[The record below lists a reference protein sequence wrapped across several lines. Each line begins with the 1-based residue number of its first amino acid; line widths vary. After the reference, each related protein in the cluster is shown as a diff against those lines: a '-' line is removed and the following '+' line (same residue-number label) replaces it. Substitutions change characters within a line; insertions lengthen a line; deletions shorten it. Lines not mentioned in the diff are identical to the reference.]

1 MNRQEMNFMT
11 MSALRF
17 AGLSGATLLLGISL
31 ATGAY
36 AIGNEGP
43 QPNQPQPITT
53 PPAPPKADTK
63 SDDKNSTEEKKE
75 DKDKEKK
82 SEQQFIDGYKVARA
96 MVLGGQ
102 YESGI
107 AAFHQLGRDEHPDV
121 ANYLGFAHRKLGQY
135 DQSKAWYEQALASD
149 PKHTRTLQYYGMW
162 HLEQGNQWMA
172 LDHLERIQV
181 ICGTGCEDYRLL
193 REAIVEGKSS
203 Y

>member
-1 MNRQEMNFMT
+1 MT

-17 AGLSGATLLLGISL
+17 AGLSGATLLLSISL

-43 QPNQPQPITT
+43 QPHQPQPITT

-63 SDDKNSTEEKKE
+63 SDDKKSTEEKKE

-82 SEQQFIDGYKVARA
+82 SEQQFIDGYKAARA
-96 MVLGGQ
+96 LVLGGQ

-107 AAFHQLGRDEHPDV
+107 AAFRQLGRDEHPDV

-135 DQSKAWYEQALASD
+135 DQSQVWYEQALASD

-162 HLEQGNQWMA
+162 YLDQGNQLMA
-172 LDHLERIQV
+172 LDHLQRIQV
-181 ICGTGCEDYRLL
+181 VCGKGCEDYRLL
-193 REAIVEGKSS
+193 REAIVEGKLS